1 MQQRAMGLATRQ
13 YNPSGKQRGMKT
25 CKAKARPPCAA
36 SEPCAAVQQAMF
48 FPCLQKAPPC
58 PGHFGPLRRRPWA
71 WLADR
76 WVDTSQRPQQA
87 RHRRQFY
94 GKNRLQCR
102 LGLRCKLFFN
112 SKKTRL
118 LPLACGTGMASSR
131 SAAALLMQHRIQRV
145 QGNAVAF
152 CLLPFAFC
160 LLPFALCLRT
170 SECFGCRHWQR
181 NSMRKWL
188 VVGGGWLHW
197 HQQGRQLGWQLRH
210 FKRRSSH
217 SPTTTASRSQSESA
231 NEKWRPACAG
241 RHSEQ
246 QKKQQPPRCARP
258 SALRHRCFH
267 DRNDKGNSGS
277 LASLAAARCVQA
289 RQAQSQQCQ

>member
-1 MQQRAMGLATRQ
+1 MA
-13 YNPSGKQRGMKT
+13 KT
-25 CKAKARPPCAA
+25 A
-36 SEPCAAVQQAMF
+36 SS
-48 FPCLQKAPPC
+48 
-58 PGHFGPLRRRPWA
+58 
-71 WLADR
+71 AD
-76 WVDTSQRPQQA
+76 WTCVASS
-87 RHRRQFY
+87 
-94 GKNRLQCR
+94 
-102 LGLRCKLFFN
+102 FFN

-145 QGNAVAF
+145 QGDAVAF
-152 CLLPFAFC
+152 CLVPFSFCVLRFAFC

-231 NEKWRPACAG
+231 NEKWRPACTG

-267 DRNDKGNSGS
+267 HRNDKGNSGS